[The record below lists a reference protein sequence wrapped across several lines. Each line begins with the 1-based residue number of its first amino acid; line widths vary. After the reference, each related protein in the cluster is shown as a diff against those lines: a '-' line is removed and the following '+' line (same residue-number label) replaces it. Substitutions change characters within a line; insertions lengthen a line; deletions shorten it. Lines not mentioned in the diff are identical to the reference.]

1 MIKNITDAAIDSVQN
16 GRKFLV
22 DAVVKNDA
30 LATQVKDLIDV
41 QTAYTKQSIDS
52 TYNSVISISK
62 LLVEKNFYVDTF
74 NNVRDTV
81 TKTVKKDK

>member
-41 QTAYTKQSIDS
+41 QTACTKQSIDS